1 MRGQIKSW
9 LSWVLKSN
17 LLSNYISQTKASMC
31 SNKMYM
37 NLFVEAIKHLITA
50 FKHLI
55 FNWDHYTV

>member
-1 MRGQIKSW
+1 MRGQVKYW
-9 LSWVLKSN
+9 LSWVLKCN

-37 NLFVEAIKHLITA
+37 TLFVEAIKHLITA

-55 FNWDHYTV
+55 FI